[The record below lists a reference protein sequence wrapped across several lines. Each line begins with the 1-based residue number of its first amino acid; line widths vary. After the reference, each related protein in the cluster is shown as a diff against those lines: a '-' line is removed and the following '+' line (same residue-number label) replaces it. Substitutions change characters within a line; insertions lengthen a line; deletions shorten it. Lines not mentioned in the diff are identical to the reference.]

1 MAHANHTTTSRIA
14 RFETMVAG
22 NAGRPWII
30 CPVRFY
36 GAQPP
41 RKMDGNP
48 CTLSFTRSRRR
59 KMNIKKLIF
68 DGEGVTLDFKKTITS
83 CEKIARTMSSFANN
97 KGGRLL
103 IGVADDG
110 TIKGVKSEDEERYMI
125 TKAAQLFARPA
136 LEPVFEEVYVDDKL
150 VLVVEIPESDT
161 KPHYALAEDGKWGAY
176 VRVKDKSVLA
186 SKIVVDV
193 LRHSAD
199 KSGIL
204 IEYSTKEKALLE
216 YLAERERIN
225 VPEYCKLL
233 NLSRRSA

>member
-1 MAHANHTTTSRIA
+1 
-14 RFETMVAG
+14 
-22 NAGRPWII
+22 
-30 CPVRFY
+30 
-36 GAQPP
+36 
-41 RKMDGNP
+41 
-48 CTLSFTRSRRR
+48 
-59 KMNIKKLIF
+59 MNIKKLIF

-110 TIKGVKSEDEERYMI
+110 AIKGVKSEDEERYMI

-150 VLVVEIPESDT
+150 VLVVEIPESTT
-161 KPHYALAEDGKWGAY
+161 KPHYALADDGKWWVY
-176 VRVKDKSVLA
+176 VRVRDKSVLA

-193 LRHSAD
+193 LKRAAD
-199 KSGIL
+199 DNGVL

-216 YLAERERIN
+216 YLDKMERIN
-225 VPEYCKLL
+225 VKEYCDLL
-233 NLSRRSA
+233 KLSRRNAQRILVNMVLSGVIRIHTTEKEEYYTAA

>member
-1 MAHANHTTTSRIA
+1 
-14 RFETMVAG
+14 
-22 NAGRPWII
+22 
-30 CPVRFY
+30 
-36 GAQPP
+36 
-41 RKMDGNP
+41 MDGDL
-48 CTLSFTRSRRR
+48 CTLPKTKSRRR
-59 KMNIKKLIF
+59 TMNIKKLIF
-68 DGEGVTLDFKKTITS
+68 EGEGVTLDFKKTITS
-83 CEKIARTMSSFANN
+83 CEKIARTMVSFANN

-125 TKAAQLFARPA
+125 TRAAQLFAKPT

-150 VLVVEIPESDT
+150 VLVVEIPESDS
-161 KPHYALAEDGKWGAY
+161 KPHYALAEDGKWWVY

-233 NLSRRSA
+233 NLSRRSAQRILVNMVLSGVIKVHTTEKEEYYTAA